1 MVRATCDAARRP
13 VPVRSAEPPG
23 PSAPPSSRGRP
34 RGASPRA
41 LALVA
46 AGLIGCGPAGADLP
60 PLGGVRL
67 LLTTAADDYSAG
79 GLAAFDPAWDAPVD
93 LATLHGDAVVAADGG
108 TAWAINRLGMDTV
121 RRYDALGALPT
132 WEVGTGRGSNPHAV
146 ARVDD
151 RLVVTLYERAEALV
165 LDATTGA
172 PLGSVDLAGHADADG
187 LPEASSAVADGEDV
201 LIAAQRLDRDAGW
214 TASPEGRVLVLD
226 PAGVRPIRA
235 IPVGPNPRLVADP
248 RGGAVVITED
258 GLGWVDA
265 TGALQGPR
273 RRDGLEGVV
282 GALAI
287 ADDGGLVAITRA
299 CASCAA
305 HTVVCLDG
313 WDGAVTGRSAP
324 IDAFLSN
331 VAIDGSTAWIAA
343 RRGWAEPERI
353 AGGLARLDRT
363 TCTLDPPDAWRR
375 GTFAP
380 FDLARWPG

>member
-1 MVRATCDAARRP
+1 MT
-13 VPVRSAEPPG
+13 
-23 PSAPPSSRGRP
+23 GRP
-34 RGASPRA
+34 PADA
-41 LALVA
+41 WAVALVA
-46 AGLIGCGPAGADLP
+46 AGLAACGQPGADLP
-60 PLGGVRL
+60 DLGGVRL

-79 GLAAFDPAWDAPVD
+79 GLAAFDPTWDAPVD
-93 LATLHGDAVVAADGG
+93 LATLHGDAVVATDGG
-108 TAWAINRLGMDTV
+108 TAFAVNRLGMDTI

-132 WEVGTGRGSNPHAV
+132 WEVATGRGSNPHAV
-146 ARVDD
+146 ARVGD
-151 RLVVTLYERAEALV
+151 RLLVTLYERADAIV

-172 PLGSVDLAGHADADG
+172 EIATIDLAAHADADG

-214 TASPEGRVLVLD
+214 IAAPEGRVLVLD

-235 IPVGPNPRLVADP
+235 VAVGPNPRLVADP
-248 RGGAVVITED
+248 RGGALVITDD
-258 GLGWVDA
+258 GLGWIDARGALLGPVLPDGLDGVIGGLAVDA
-265 TGALQGPR
+265 
-273 RRDGLEGVV
+273 
-282 GALAI
+282 
-287 ADDGGLVAITRA
+287 DGGIVAITRP

-324 IDAFLSN
+324 IEAYLSS
-331 VAIDGSTAWIAA
+331 VVIDGSTAWIAA

-363 TCTLDPPDAWRR
+363 TCTLDPPEAWRR

-380 FDLARWPG
+380 FDLAPWPG